1 MSTPTPPWGGEQPDG
16 QRPDGTGQPPGTEP
30 TQPYPGYPGSQGY
43 PGYGQ
48 PGPEQPYGQPG
59 YPPPPQEPAQPVQP
73 VQPVYDPYGQAPA
86 QQPYGYYAYGYG
98 APAPTSGLA
107 IASLV
112 VSILSAV
119 GICLCFFPGLLGA
132 VGAILGHV
140 ARRQIRTRGEQGAGL
155 ALSGIIVG
163 WIAFGIALA
172 FAVFYVVVIVASGD
186 SWDYSTY

>member
-16 QRPDGTGQPPGTEP
+16 QRPGDAGQQPGAEP
-30 TQPYPGYPGSQGY
+30 TQPYPGYGQ

-48 PGPEQPYGQPG
+48 PGYGQPGYGQPAYGQPG
-59 YPPPPQEPAQPVQP
+59 YPPPPQEPVQP
-73 VQPVYDPYGQAPA
+73 AYDPYGQAPA

-98 APAPTSGLA
+98 APAPTNGLA

-172 FAVFYVVVIVASGD
+172 FAIFYVVVIVASGD

>member
-16 QRPDGTGQPPGTEP
+16 QQQQPGSEP
-30 TQPYPGYPGSQGY
+30 TQPYPGYGQQQPGYGGEPPAYGQ

-48 PGPEQPYGQPG
+48 PA
-59 YPPPPQEPAQPVQP
+59 YPPPPQQQQPQP
-73 VQPVYDPYGQAPA
+73 PQPQYDPYGQQPA

-98 APAPTSGLA
+98 APAPTNGLA

-112 VSILSAV
+112 TSILSAV
-119 GICLCFFPGLLGA
+119 GICLCIFPGLLGA

-140 ARRQIRTRGEQGAGL
+140 ARSQIKSRGEQGGPL

-163 WIAFGIALA
+163 WIAFGLALA
-172 FAVFYVVVIVASGD
+172 IGILYIVLIVAYD
-186 SWDYSTY
+186 ESWDYTTY